1 MTIDVTDA
9 EVIECRPL
17 ADHILQVILKPV
29 VYLPYTAGQYLK
41 LITPSNDALSYSI
54 ANAPNESKTYELHIR
69 HGVSIS
75 NAALLAALQKTKHI
89 QLQCPF
95 GHCTLLNLDT
105 TKPLFFIASGTG
117 FAPIKA
123 MLETLITTQRTQPV
137 ILYWSARSRA
147 EHYLNQRLQTWDD
160 ETPWFKYRP
169 ALSKP
174 TANIIETMMYDDNM
188 TASQWQV
195 ILAGSFD
202 RIHALRDELLA
213 RQFNSNQLHSDAFDF
228 DIKPS

>member
-1 MTIDVTDA
+1 MNMDVTDA

-29 VYLPYTAGQYLK
+29 DYLPYAAGQYLK
-41 LITPSNDALSYSI
+41 LITPDNAALSYSI
-54 ANAPNESKTYELHIR
+54 ANAPNASKTYELHIR
-69 HGVSIS
+69 HGISTS
-75 NAALLAALQKTKHI
+75 NALLLDTLQHTKRI
-89 QLQCPF
+89 KLQCPF
-95 GHCTLLNLDT
+95 GGCTLVNLDA

-123 MLETLITTQRTQPV
+123 MLETLIPSQRAQPV
-137 ILYWSARSRA
+137 ILYWSARSTA

-169 ALSKP
+169 ALTKP
-174 TANIIETMMYDDNM
+174 TSNIIETMMLDDNM
-188 TASQWQV
+188 TPSQWQV
-195 ILAGSFD
+195 ILAGPFAS
-202 RIHALRDELLA
+202 IHALRDELVA
-213 RQFNSNQLHSDAFDF
+213 RDFNSNQLHSDAFGF